1 MFGIQTIGLTKEFG
15 SLTAVRNVNLSIQ
28 PGTIFGFLGPNGS
41 GKSTTVKMLTG
52 LLEPTSGDALINGQS
67 ILANPLEIK
76 RNIGVLPEDFA
87 LYDALTIWE
96 HCLLSGPL
104 YGLKP
109 EETMRRAEQMLRFL
123 DLWEARHTFVDQASF
138 GMKKKCSLAL
148 AVLHNP
154 QVLFL
159 DEPFEG
165 IDPVSA
171 RNIKD
176 LLQLMA
182 DKGATV
188 FITSHLLDVVERF
201 VRSFAIIVDG
211 EVVCS
216 QSVEEALESRR
227 SLEELFFH
235 YVQREKI
242 EALEWIG

>member
-1 MFGIQTIGLTKEFG
+1 MFGIQTIGLTKQFG
-15 SLTAVRNVNLSIQ
+15 SLTAVRNVNLTIQ

-52 LLEPTSGDALINGQS
+52 LLEPTAGDALINGQS
-67 ILANPLEIK
+67 ILSHPLEIK

-96 HCLLSGPL
+96 HCLLSGSL
-104 YGLKP
+104 YGLRP

-123 DLWEARHTFVDQASF
+123 DLWEGRHTFVDQASF

-211 EVVCS
+211 EVVCN